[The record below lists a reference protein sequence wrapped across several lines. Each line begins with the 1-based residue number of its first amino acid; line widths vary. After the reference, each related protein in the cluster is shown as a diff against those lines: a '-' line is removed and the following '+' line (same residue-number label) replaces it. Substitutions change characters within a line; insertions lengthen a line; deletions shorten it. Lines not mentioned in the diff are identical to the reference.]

1 MRMTYGIVS
10 YIPRTQVK
18 GKLPPPNSSK
28 EEAKWQLCIH
38 ETLCVNAVTKT
49 RCPGRLHLGV
59 FLLEARHSLKY
70 FSFQNPL
77 WRDAPW
83 MAFPDK
89 CWPQGLH
96 SWAALTCHPAGT
108 GPSPALYIRASER
121 QVGEHSNAG
130 LHFLLPPEHSWGD
143 SGEEFEDENNGHK
156 WFH

>member
-1 MRMTYGIVS
+1 MTYGIVS

-89 CWPQGLH
+89 CRPQGLH

-108 GPSPALYIRASER
+108 GPSPALYIQASEEAGRWTQQCRASFSAASWTFM
-121 QVGEHSNAG
+121 GG
-130 LHFLLPPEHSWGD
+130 FLGIIWGW
-143 SGEEFEDENNGHK
+143 K
-156 WFH
+156 